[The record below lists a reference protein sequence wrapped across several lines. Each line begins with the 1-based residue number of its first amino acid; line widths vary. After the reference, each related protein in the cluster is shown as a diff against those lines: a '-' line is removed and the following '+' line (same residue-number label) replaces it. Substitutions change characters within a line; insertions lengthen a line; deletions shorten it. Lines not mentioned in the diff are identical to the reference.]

1 MNEYVPTKQGG
12 PGGKL
17 YLGHPIPMDPQTQ
30 IRPAKLAYIHNPS
43 CQVDEHDYGGRDGS
57 SGGVFGLM
65 DRLGWLLVSPASWTR
80 IAIFLVWFGWVWLAE
95 FLFGLSD
102 GQAPESDFCNKE
114 AYTYET
120 ICISMQ

>member
-57 SGGVFGLM
+57 SGWCVWFNGQ
-65 DRLGWLLVSPASWTR
+65 TR
-80 IAIFLVWFGWVWLAE
+80 VVTGIPSQLDKDSHFSCLVWVGVVSRVFVWFE
-95 FLFGLSD
+95 
-102 GQAPESDFCNKE
+102 
-114 AYTYET
+114 
-120 ICISMQ
+120 